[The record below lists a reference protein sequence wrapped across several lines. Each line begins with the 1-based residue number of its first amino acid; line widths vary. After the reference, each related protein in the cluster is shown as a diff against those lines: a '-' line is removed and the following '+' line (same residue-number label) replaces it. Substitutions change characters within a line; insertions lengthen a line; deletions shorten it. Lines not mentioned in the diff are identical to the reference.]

1 MSPRRGPDLPYSIVA
16 GVTPWRS
23 FWLGASAKMAGS
35 VFAPESPRIFDSF
48 AEILSESPPYS
59 VIVVNAPIG
68 YVDRPGFGKRTCDL
82 EVRALLGRRASTV
95 HSSPARSTL
104 EGGQEQERLDAVTA
118 KMLPRYREVA
128 AQMSQ
133 YRQRVVFE
141 GHPELSFFQLNSA
154 TPLRWS
160 KNTEAGRMER
170 RRLVEERIPDIGKI
184 LESGLEHVPQ
194 KHFLDVSALLWTARR
209 VFGRA
214 ATRIPSSAEWDS
226 EGLRIEMVY

>member
-1 MSPRRGPDLPYSIVA
+1 
-16 GVTPWRS
+16 
-23 FWLGASAKMAGS
+23 MAGS
-35 VFAPESPRIFDSF
+35 IFAPEPPRIFDSF

-68 YVDRPGFGKRTCDL
+68 YVDRPGFGRRTCDL
-82 EVRALLGRRASTV
+82 EARALLGRRASTV

-104 EGGQEQERLDAVTA
+104 ERGEEEHERLDAVTI

-141 GHPELSFFQLNSA
+141 GHPELSFFQLNASM
-154 TPLRWS
+154 PLRWS
-160 KNTEAGRMER
+160 KNTEAGRIER
-170 RRLVEERIPDIGKI
+170 QSLVEAKIPDIGKI
-184 LESGLEHVPQ
+184 LESGLERVPQ
-194 KHFLDVSALLWTARR
+194 KHLLDVAALLWTARR

-214 ATRIPSSAEWDS
+214 ATRVPSSAEWDS